1 MNPIVTQLLANRG
14 LDVPDEDR
22 EPLDAHWTKLRS
34 LRTQVDESLLADNEI
49 AVTFDAAGAQH
60 E

>member
-1 MNPIVTQLLANRG
+1 MNPIVTQLLANRE

>member
-1 MNPIVTQLLANRG
+1 MNPIVSQLLANRE

-22 EPLDAHWTKLRS
+22 EALDAHWTKMRS